1 MNVVKNIT
9 LKLTKLGIVITSF
22 LIINS
27 LLKINNNNVSN
38 TVKESSL
45 EEKAEKIPVFTFHRV
60 VSDKLKKEKFM
71 KDEWVHSAK
80 VFDEQMKYLYDNG
93 YQTISLDELYCWYQ
107 KKCEFPK
114 KTVVIT
120 FDDGNADD
128 FYIVMPIL
136 RKYNFKST
144 TFIVG
149 NRTYDKETKPYNE
162 NKRTFI
168 TKELIRKTEK
178 VYPKMDYQSHTYN
191 MHTVDSNGKE
201 RVLNYTREQIRDDFR
216 NNGEFKFDYLAYPY
230 GIYNEEI
237 IDQLEES
244 DYKLAFIF
252 RKHDYV
258 TRDSKKYEMPRIKIN
273 GFSSAEDI
281 KKWLN
286 Y

>member
-1 MNVVKNIT
+1 MNIVRSIT
-9 LKLTKLGIVITSF
+9 QKLLKLGIIITAF

-27 LLKINNNNVSN
+27 LLKINDNNISN
-38 TVKESSL
+38 TVKASSI

-60 VSDKLKKEKFM
+60 VSDKLKKERFM

-93 YQTISLDELYCWYQ
+93 YQTISLDELYCWY
-107 KKCEFPK
+107 KGNCEFPK

-149 NRTYDKETKPYNE
+149 NRTYDKETKPYIE

-168 TKELIRKTEK
+168 TKEMIRKTK
-178 VYPKMDYQSHTYN
+178 KIYPKMDYQSHTYN
-191 MHTVDSNGKE
+191 MHAVDPNGKE
-201 RVLNYTREQIRDDFR
+201 RVLNYTREQIRDDFK
-216 NNGEFKFDYLAYPY
+216 NNEAFKFDYLAYPY

-237 IDQLEES
+237 IEQLEES
-244 DYKLAFIF
+244 EYKLAFIF

-258 TRDSKKYEMPRIKIN
+258 TRNSKQYEMPRIKIN
-273 GFSSAEDI
+273 GFSTVEDI

>member
-1 MNVVKNIT
+1 MNVVRNIA
-9 LKLTKLGIVITSF
+9 LKLTKLGIVITAF

-27 LLKINNNNVSN
+27 LLEIGNNKISDNV
-38 TVKESSL
+38 KASSL

-60 VSDKLKKEKFM
+60 VSDKLKKERYQT
-71 KDEWVHSAK
+71 DEWVHSAK
-80 VFDEQMKYLYDNG
+80 VFEEQMKYLYDNG

-144 TFIVG
+144 TFVVG
-149 NRTYDKETKPYNE
+149 NRTKDKENEPYNE
-162 NKRTFI
+162 NIRTFM
-168 TKELIRKTEK
+168 TKELIKKSKRI
-178 VYPKMDYQSHTYN
+178 YSKMDYQSHTYD
-191 MHTVDSNGKE
+191 MHTVDPNGKE
-201 RVLNYTREQIRDDFR
+201 RVLNYTREQIRDDFK
-216 NNGEFKFDYLAYPY
+216 NNEKFKFDYLAYPY
-230 GIYNEEI
+230 GIYNDEI
-237 IDQLEES
+237 IEQLEES
-244 DYKLAFIF
+244 EYKLAFIF

-258 TRDSKKYEMPRIKIN
+258 TRDSKQYEMPRIKIN
-273 GFSSAEDI
+273 GFSTVEDI